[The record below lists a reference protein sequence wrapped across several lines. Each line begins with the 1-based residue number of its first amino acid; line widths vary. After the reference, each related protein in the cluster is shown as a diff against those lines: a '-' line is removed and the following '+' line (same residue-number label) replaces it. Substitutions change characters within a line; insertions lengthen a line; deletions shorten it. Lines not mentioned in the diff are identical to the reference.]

1 MEAFLKHLKYER
13 GLSPKTQEH
22 YGLDLR
28 KIIPY
33 LQKNGVLDW
42 QYVEAPLLRAWIAK
56 EHSSGINP
64 RSIARRLSTLRTL
77 YRYLLREELVSH
89 NPVNSVQA
97 PKSHQKLPDV
107 PDVDITQHFLDVT
120 PESDLDVRDLAMLEL
135 TYSSGLRLSELLNI
149 NLSDVDFAE
158 QNIRVIGKG
167 NKERII
173 PIGSRA
179 ITAINQWLP
188 IRSEWLEFHSNSGQN
203 SDSNSDPNFDSGTHS
218 KISTEMPIFISQ
230 KGVRL
235 SPKTAH
241 TRFSKWAERFAPHH
255 LHPHMLRHAFASHIL
270 ESSGDLRAVQELL
283 GHESIS
289 TTQIYTQLN
298 FQHLADVYDKTHPR
312 AHLKKSP
319 PKI

>member
-1 MEAFLKHLKYER
+1 MSGLVAGMEAFLKHLKFER

-56 EHSSGINP
+56 EHSAGINP

-77 YRYLLREELVSH
+77 YRYLLREELVTH

-97 PKSHQKLPDV
+97 PKAHHKLPNV
-107 PDVDITQHFLDVT
+107 PDVDITQHFLNIT
-120 PESDLDVRDLAMLEL
+120 PESDLDFRDLAMLEI
-135 TYSSGLRLSELLNI
+135 TYSSGLRLSELLNM
-149 NLSDVDFAE
+149 NLTDIDFAE
-158 QNIRVIGKG
+158 QNVRVIGKG

-173 PIGSRA
+173 PVGSRA
-179 ITAINQWLP
+179 IDAIQKWLP
-188 IRSEWLEFHSNSGQN
+188 IRLTWAAENE
-203 SDSNSDPNFDSGTHS
+203 TAV
-218 KISTEMPIFISQ
+218 FISQ
-230 KGVRL
+230 QGTRL
-235 SPKTAH
+235 SPKSVH
-241 TRFSKWAERFAPHH
+241 TRFSKWAERFSPHH
-255 LHPHMLRHAFASHIL
+255 LHPHMLRHAFASHLL

-312 AHLKKSP
+312 AHIKRP
-319 PKI
+319 PKLS

>member
-1 MEAFLKHLKYER
+1 MSSLIAGMEAFLNHLKYER

-33 LQKNGVLDW
+33 LQKNGILDW
-42 QYVEAPLLRAWIAK
+42 QHVEAPLLRAWIAK

-77 YRYLLREELVSH
+77 YRYLLREERVSH
-89 NPVNSVQA
+89 NPVNAVQA
-97 PKSHQKLPDV
+97 PKSHHKLPDV
-107 PDVDITQHFLDVT
+107 PDVDITQHFLDIT
-120 PESDLDVRDLAMLEL
+120 PENDLDVRDLAMLEL

-149 NLSDVDFAE
+149 NLSDIDFAE
-158 QNIRVIGKG
+158 KNIRVIGKG

-173 PIGSRA
+173 PLGSRA
-179 ITAINQWLP
+179 INAINQWLP
-188 IRSEWLEFHSNSGQN
+188 IRSEWLEFHLQSASENPINQ
-203 SDSNSDPNFDSGTHS
+203 
-218 KISTEMPIFISQ
+218 KISPEMAVFISQ

-235 SPKTAH
+235 SPKTVH

-255 LHPHMLRHAFASHIL
+255 VHPHMLRHAFASHIL

-312 AHLKKSP
+312 AHLKKTSP
-319 PKI
+319 KT